1 MPRDPWI
8 RRIEPCRV
16 AYRATTYKDVE
27 QAMKRRPDE
36 APRDSDTRSEIAAQL
51 TADIAMTASSAR
63 RATTAARNL
72 RAGYAARSRATGSP
86 SSRPRT

>member
-36 APRDSDTRSEIAAQL
+36 APRPKLIALLKSAEN
-51 TADIAMTASSAR
+51 MSAR
-63 RATTAARNL
+63 ERRERHPAYDFGWMWGEL
-72 RAGYAARSRATGSP
+72 GLE
-86 SSRPRT
+86 RPG